1 MTTGEH
7 SWAGEALNANG
18 RYEIASLIDVSDRCS
33 SVILEQNGE
42 VRQSWPLPRC
52 KPNSLMAVTEI
63 LLRIRDACVEEQP
76 GLSTSALEGDSR
88 ERTDVHCE
96 SRILL
101 CPDPVRNRR
110 GGSRRLSSCG
120 VRRVVFFPDT
130 HVHPGRVNYL
140 PSYLACLAPSPAF
153 RLERKVVGR
162 RARANVIYFWH
173 RRKQP
178 GCLLLASKVIWYR
191 CYRRQA

>member
-120 VRRVVFFPDT
+120 GWCFSRIRMSICPS
-130 HVHPGRVNYL
+130 GSCEL
-140 PSYLACLAPSPAF
+140 PSYPACLAPSPAF